1 MLLCKIGRL
10 VLKCED
16 EILKTTKTLLND
28 KKVVCAKSN
37 CLIHNI
43 SLVMIC
49 LLLSVVI
56 CIRSCFCYTRN
67 CNKKECILLY
77 QLKWIIQKRLI
88 LKIVFVRISVT

>member
-16 EILKTTKTLLND
+16 EILKTTETLLND

-37 CLIHNI
+37 SLIHNI
-43 SLVMIC
+43 SLVIIC

-67 CNKKECILLY
+67 WDKKECILLY

-88 LKIVFVRISVT
+88 LKIVFVRISVI